1 MGDRHNL
8 DRFVDESRASQ
19 RNIVFPDT
27 VRNGRSVDVFFWRGS
42 PNPTVVQRIAAW
54 LFGLFWMAMGSA
66 WLAGTLSAHNKRDNE
81 GLWITAAIAVPCYL
95 VGIRIFC
102 NGFPR
107 RAKTAQ
113 KSN

>member
-1 MGDRHNL
+1 
-8 DRFVDESRASQ
+8 
-19 RNIVFPDT
+19 
-27 VRNGRSVDVFFWRGS
+27 
-42 PNPTVVQRIAAW
+42 
-54 LFGLFWMAMGSA
+54 MAMGSA